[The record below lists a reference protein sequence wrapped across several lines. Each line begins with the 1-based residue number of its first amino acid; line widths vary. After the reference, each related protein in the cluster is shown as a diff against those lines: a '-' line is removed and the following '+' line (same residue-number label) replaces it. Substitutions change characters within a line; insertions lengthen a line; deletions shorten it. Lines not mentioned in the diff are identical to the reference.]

1 MKYLLRPWCLL
12 SSLFCCFLSS
22 AQVPVLSSYPA
33 ASAVIFLDFDG
44 HTVDGTS
51 WNWSGSPVVC
61 GTSGL
66 NTGGITEI
74 FNRVAEDFRP
84 FNINITTDS
93 IKFMAA
99 PADQRMRVIITTSSS
114 WYGSTAGGVAFISSF
129 SWGDDHPCFV
139 FSALLGYNPK
149 KISEAVSH
157 EAGHTL
163 GLYHQ
168 SQYDANCYKLSD
180 YHAGLGTGEIGW
192 APIMGVGYSRNFT
205 LWSNGPNSFGCT
217 NYQSDLDIIT
227 SDLNGFGYR
236 DDDYSSNFTDAKALL
251 FSNGQL
257 NINGVIQ
264 QNSDQDVF
272 RFIMPD
278 RANFKLTA
286 TPYNVGTGNAGSD
299 LDMQIT
305 LYNEA
310 NNLLSVYNPGN
321 LLNSVADTVLNP
333 GIYYLKVE
341 GKGNIYAPAYASL
354 GSYSL
359 NAVIEGG
366 VALPVMSIKLNG
378 LNDNKQ
384 HRFNWTIVADEKI
397 AKQTLEIATK
407 GNAFTPLAEIMTGDR
422 SFNYSPV
429 NIDNNEYRLNIT
441 FADGRSYYS
450 NIVALTKNEVVH
462 KPEILGNLINSGIVY
477 VNSPGNYRYTI
488 FDCTGKTIGGGRLIN
503 GVNNVNINT
512 IIAGVYMIRF
522 YDNNRQWTDKIL
534 RQ

>member
-1 MKYLLRPWCLL
+1 MKYLLRSGWLL
-12 SSLFCCFLSS
+12 SSLLCCFLSA
-22 AQVPVLSSYPA
+22 AQSPVLSSYPTA
-33 ASAVIFLDFDG
+33 TAVIFLDFDG
-44 HTVDGTS
+44 HTVEGTS
-51 WNWSGSPVVC
+51 WNWSGSPIEC
-61 GTSGL
+61 AGSGL

-93 IKFMAA
+93 TKFIAA
-99 PADQRMRVIITTSSS
+99 PADQRMRVILTTSSG
-114 WYGSTAGGVAFISSF
+114 WYGNMAGGVAFVSSF
-129 SWGDDHPCFV
+129 TWGDDHPCFV

-149 KISEAVSH
+149 KISEATSH

-168 SQYDANCYKLSD
+168 SQYDGNCYKLTD
-180 YHAGLGTGEIGW
+180 YHAGAGTGEIGW
-192 APIMGVGYSRNFT
+192 APIMGVGYNRNFT

-236 DDDYSSNFTDAKALL
+236 ADDHDSSFTQATALL
-251 FSNGQL
+251 FSNGQF

-264 QNSDQDVF
+264 QNNDQDLF
-272 RFIMPD
+272 RFSMPD

-305 LYNEA
+305 LYNES
-310 NNLLSVYNPGN
+310 NHLISVYNPGN

-333 GIYYLKVE
+333 GMYYLKVE
-341 GKGNIYAPAYASL
+341 GKGNVYAPAYGSL

-359 NAVIEGG
+359 SAVIEGG
-366 VALPVMSIKLNG
+366 VALPVTSIKLNG
-378 LNDNKQ
+378 LTSNNQ
-384 HRFNWTIVADEKI
+384 HRFNWTIVADEKL
-397 AKQTLEIATK
+397 AKQTLQVSTQ
-407 GNAFTPLAEIMTGDR
+407 GNSFISLAELMTGDR
-422 SFNYSPV
+422 SYQYSPM
-429 NIDNNEYRLNIT
+429 NSDNNEYRLKVT
-441 FADGRSYYS
+441 FADGQDYYS
-450 NIVALTKNEVVH
+450 NIVSLAKNQVVH

-477 VNSPGNYRYTI
+477 VNSPGNYSYTI
-488 FDCTGKTIGGGRLIN
+488 FDGTGKAISRGQLVNGIN
-503 GVNNVNINT
+503 SININNMV
-512 IIAGVYMIRF
+512 AGVYVIRF
-522 YDNNRQWTDKIL
+522 GGDKQQWTDKIL